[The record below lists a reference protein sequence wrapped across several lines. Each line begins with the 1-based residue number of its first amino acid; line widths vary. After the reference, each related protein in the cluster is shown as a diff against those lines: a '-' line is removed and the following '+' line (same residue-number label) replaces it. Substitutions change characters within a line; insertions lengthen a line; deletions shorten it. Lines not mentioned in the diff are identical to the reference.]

1 VRRLKSFRRALK
13 SFSETGGP
21 VKIEAQRHQL
31 SGSGMFSSWPRGLA
45 ANGLPGFWPLNLSLL
60 CRYPSRV
67 VTFLDLCIDITEMHC
82 NTVCRQEVSARRDC
96 FRHRI
101 KVDHDE
107 GFLSLSYRIIRGNPA
122 PPLNEVPFELPSP
135 ACLIRSRKGESF
147 IRVSDKTQFRCES
160 HAVFGDAVVKLI
172 AQSEDKI
179 SIWCNPCQRGATS
192 RTYRYDHL

>member
-1 VRRLKSFRRALK
+1 
-13 SFSETGGP
+13 
-21 VKIEAQRHQL
+21 
-31 SGSGMFSSWPRGLA
+31 M
-45 ANGLPGFWPLNLSLL
+45 
-60 CRYPSRV
+60 
-67 VTFLDLCIDITEMHC
+67 TFLDLCIDITEMHC
-82 NTVCRQEVSARRDC
+82 NTVCRQEVSARRDS
-96 FRHRI
+96 FRHSI

-179 SIWCNPCQRGATS
+179 RFSVVSGVIPAKGATS

>member
-1 VRRLKSFRRALK
+1 
-13 SFSETGGP
+13 
-21 VKIEAQRHQL
+21 
-31 SGSGMFSSWPRGLA
+31 MFSSWPRGLA

-82 NTVCRQEVSARRDC
+82 NTVCRQEVSARRDS

-179 SIWCNPCQRGATS
+179 RFSVVSGVIPAKGATS